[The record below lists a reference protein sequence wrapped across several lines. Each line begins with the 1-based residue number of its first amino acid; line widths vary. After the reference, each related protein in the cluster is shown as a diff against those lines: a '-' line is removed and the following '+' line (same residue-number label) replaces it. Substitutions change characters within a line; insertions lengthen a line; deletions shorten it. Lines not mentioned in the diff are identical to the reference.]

1 MPSTT
6 PAAPTTVSVGRAGEV
21 IAAYQAELARLPLA
35 ANTRRAYRTRVAN
48 FLAWLVSADLDG
60 GDPLEDL
67 HARDYAVRDY
77 ARHLRVVGKKEPAT
91 INAVLAAL
99 DHFYRWRG
107 LGPPNARRQDL
118 PQLAPRALEPAEQRR
133 LLRAVER
140 SPSARDRALALTL
153 FYAGLRISE
162 AAALEVGDVRLT
174 ARKGELAIRD
184 GKGGLARKVPLHA
197 EARTALAAWLPD
209 RARLLE
215 QHAARGR
222 PVAPAEQAAE
232 QDALW
237 LSRRGRWLTTR
248 AIDLVVRTLGAE
260 AGLEELSAHVLRHT
274 CFTNLR
280 RAGVDLVT
288 IAGLAG
294 HARLDTTRRYT
305 LPSEAVRQAAID
317 AVQVEY

>member
-1 MPSTT
+1 MPSST
-6 PAAPTTVSVGRAGEV
+6 PAASTSVSIGRAGEV
-21 IAAYQAELARLPLA
+21 TAAYQAELDRLPLS

-60 GDPLEDL
+60 GDPLADP

-77 ARHLRVVGKKEPAT
+77 TRHLRVVGKKEPAT

-133 LLRAVER
+133 FLRAVER
-140 SPSARDRALALTL
+140 SPSARDRALTLTL
-153 FYAGLRISE
+153 FYAGPRISE

-184 GKGGLARKVPLHA
+184 GKGGTARKVPLHA
-197 EARTALAAWLPD
+197 EARTALAAWLAD

-215 QHAARGR
+215 QLAERGR
-222 PVAPAEQAAE
+222 PAAATEQE
-232 QDALW
+232 ALW
-237 LSRRGRWLTTR
+237 LSRRGTRLTTR
-248 AIDLVVRTLGAE
+248 AIDLVVRTLGTE
-260 AGLEELSAHVLRHT
+260 AGLEEGLSAHVLRHT

-305 LPSEAVRQAAID
+305 LPSEADRQAAID

>member
-1 MPSTT
+1 MPSST
-6 PAAPTTVSVGRAGEV
+6 PAASTSVSIGRAGEV
-21 IAAYQAELARLPLA
+21 TAAYQAELDRLPLS

-60 GDPLEDL
+60 GDPLADP

-77 ARHLRVVGKKEPAT
+77 TRHLRVVGKKEPAT

-140 SPSARDRALALTL
+140 SPSARDRALMLTL
-153 FYAGLRISE
+153 FYAGPRISE

-184 GKGGLARKVPLHA
+184 GKGGTARKVPLHA

-215 QHAARGR
+215 QLADRGR
-222 PVAPAEQAAE
+222 PIAPAGRE
-232 QDALW
+232 ALW
-237 LSRRGRWLTTR
+237 RSRRGTRLTTR

-260 AGLEELSAHVLRHT
+260 AGLEKELSAHVLRHT

-305 LPSEAVRQAAID
+305 LPSEADRQAAID

>member
-1 MPSTT
+1 MPNST
-6 PAAPTTVSVGRAGEV
+6 PAASTNVTVGRAGELT
-21 IAAYQAELARLPLA
+21 AAYQAELDRLPLS
-35 ANTRRAYRTRVAN
+35 ANTRRAYRSRVAN
-48 FLAWLVSADLDG
+48 FLAWLVTAGLDELG
-60 GDPLEDL
+60 GDPLADP

-77 ARHLRVVGKKEPAT
+77 TRHLRVVGKKEPAT
-91 INAVLAAL
+91 VNAVLAAL

-140 SPSARDRALALTL
+140 GPSARDRALALTL
-153 FYAGLRISE
+153 FYAGPRISE
-162 AAALEVGDVRLT
+162 AAALDVDDVRLT

-184 GKGGLARKVPLHA
+184 GKGGTARKVPLHA
-197 EARTALAAWLPD
+197 EARTALAAWLAD

-215 QHAARGR
+215 QLAARGR
-222 PVAPAEQAAE
+222 PVAPADQE
-232 QDALW
+232 ALW
-237 LSRRGRWLTTR
+237 LSRRGTRLTTR

-260 AGLEELSAHVLRHT
+260 AGLEEELSAHVLRHT

-305 LPSEAVRQAAID
+305 LPSQADRQAAID

>member
-6 PAAPTTVSVGRAGEV
+6 PAALTIGRASELT
-21 IAAYQAELARLPLA
+21 AAYHAELDRLPLA

-48 FLAWLVSADLDG
+48 FLAWLVTADLDG
-60 GDPLEDL
+60 GDPLQDP

-77 ARHLRVVGKKEPAT
+77 TRHLRVVGKKEPTT
-91 INAVLAAL
+91 INAVLVAL

-140 SPSARDRALALTL
+140 SPSTRDRALALTL
-153 FYAGLRISE
+153 FYAGPRISE
-162 AAALEVGDVRLT
+162 TAALEVGDVRLT
-174 ARKGELAIRD
+174 ARKGELVIRD
-184 GKGGLARKVPLHA
+184 GKGGTARKIPLHA

-215 QHAARGR
+215 QLAERGR
-222 PVAPAEQAAE
+222 PVAPAE

-237 LSRRGRWLTTR
+237 LSRRGTRLTTR
-248 AIDLVVRTLGAE
+248 AIDLVVRTLSAE
-260 AGLEELSAHVLRHT
+260 AGLDEELSAHVLRHT

-280 RAGVDLVT
+280 RAGVDLVV

-294 HARLDTTRRYT
+294 HARVDTTRRYT
-305 LPSEAVRQAAID
+305 LPSEADRQAAID
-317 AVQVEY
+317 TIRIEY

>member
-1 MPSTT
+1 MPSST
-6 PAAPTTVSVGRAGEV
+6 PAASANVSVGRAGELT
-21 IAAYQAELARLPLA
+21 AAYQAELDRLPLA

-48 FLAWLVSADLDG
+48 FLAWLVTADLDG
-60 GDPLEDL
+60 GDPLADP

-77 ARHLRVVGKKEPAT
+77 TRHLRVVGRKEPAT

-140 SPSARDRALALTL
+140 SPSTRDRALTLTL
-153 FYAGLRISE
+153 FYAGPRISE
-162 AAALEVGDVRLT
+162 TAALEVGDVRLT

-184 GKGGLARKVPLHA
+184 GKGGTARKVPLHA

-215 QHAARGR
+215 QLADRGR
-222 PVAPAEQAAE
+222 PIAPAGRE
-232 QDALW
+232 ALW
-237 LSRRGRWLTTR
+237 RSRRGTRLTTR

-260 AGLEELSAHVLRHT
+260 AGLEKELSAHVLRHT

-305 LPSEAVRQAAID
+305 LPSEADRQAAID

>member
-1 MPSTT
+1 MPSTIS
-6 PAAPTTVSVGRAGEV
+6 AASTVVSVGRASEV
-21 IAAYQAELARLPLA
+21 TAAYHAELDRLPLS

-60 GDPLEDL
+60 GDPLADP

-77 ARHLRVVGKKEPAT
+77 TRHLRVVGKKEPAT

-140 SPSARDRALALTL
+140 SPSARDRALMLTL
-153 FYAGLRISE
+153 FYAGPRISE

-184 GKGGLARKVPLHA
+184 GKGGTARKVPLHA
-197 EARTALAAWLPD
+197 EARAALAAWLAD

-215 QHAARGR
+215 QLAERGR
-222 PVAPAEQAAE
+222 PAAPAEQE
-232 QDALW
+232 ALW
-237 LSRRGRWLTTR
+237 LSRRGTRLTTR
-248 AIDLVVRTLGAE
+248 AIDLLVRTLGAE
-260 AGLEELSAHVLRHT
+260 AALEEELSAHVLRHT

-305 LPSEAVRQAAID
+305 LPSEADRQAAID
-317 AVQVEY
+317 AVQVEH

>member
-6 PAAPTTVSVGRAGEV
+6 SAASTSVSIGRAGQLT
-21 IAAYQAELARLPLA
+21 AAYQAELDRLPLA
-35 ANTRRAYRTRVAN
+35 ANTRRAYRIRVAH
-48 FLAWLVSADLDG
+48 FLAWLVTADLDG
-60 GDPLEDL
+60 RDPLADP
-67 HARDYAVRDY
+67 HARDYAVRDCT
-77 ARHLRVVGKKEPAT
+77 RHLRVVGKKEPAT
-91 INAVLAAL
+91 VNAVLAAL

-133 LLRAVER
+133 FLRAVER
-140 SPSARDRALALTL
+140 SPSARDRALTLTL
-153 FYAGLRISE
+153 FYAGPRISE

-184 GKGGLARKVPLHA
+184 GKGGTARKVPLHA
-197 EARTALAAWLPD
+197 EARTALAAWLAD

-215 QHAARGR
+215 QLAERGR
-222 PVAPAEQAAE
+222 PVAPAEQAA
-232 QDALW
+232 LW
-237 LSRRGRWLTTR
+237 LSRRGTRLTSR
-248 AIDLVVRTLGAE
+248 AIDLVVRTLGAA
-260 AGLEELSAHVLRHT
+260 AGLEEELSAHVLRHT

-305 LPSEAVRQAAID
+305 LPSEADRQAAID